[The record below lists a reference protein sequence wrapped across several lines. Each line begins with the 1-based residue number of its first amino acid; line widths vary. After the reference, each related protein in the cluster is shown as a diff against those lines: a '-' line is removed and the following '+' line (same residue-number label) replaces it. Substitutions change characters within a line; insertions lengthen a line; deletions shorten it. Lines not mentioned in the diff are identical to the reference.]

1 MKKLSFFLATVFII
15 LAVAG
20 VQSCKSSSKASATK
34 MFKFNLE
41 KGKGYDYELVW
52 DLDTKVAGQTSAVS
66 VTGLYSM
73 NITDVVDNIRTIT
86 TAYKSMRMNM
96 SVAGLEL
103 DIDSDKPEQ
112 KEADGQ
118 IGQVVGLMNKVVK
131 GIIGKPFVMKV
142 DDEGKVLE
150 IKGFEKIFM
159 DMVDSMG
166 LDENMKAQLTASL
179 KDQFSEQTL
188 KDQFAQV
195 FNIFPNKEVKIGD
208 SWQKEYST
216 SGRMAAKYTT
226 TYTVKEIEGEHVTL
240 TAKTKITSSA
250 NGQEMDGTQS
260 GNIIVDS
267 KTGMMVNAEF
277 DQNIEV
283 KTQGQKVEVVGKG
296 RIKGK
301 AN

>member
-1 MKKLSFFLATVFII
+1 MKKLSFFLAAASLIITVT
-15 LAVAG
+15 A
-20 VQSCKSSSKASATK
+20 VQSCKTSSKASTSK

-52 DLDTKVAGQTSAVS
+52 DLDTKAGGQTSAVS

-86 TAYKSMRMNM
+86 TSYKSMRMNM
-96 SVAGLEL
+96 SVMDLEL

-112 KEADGQ
+112 KETDGQ
-118 IGQVVGLMNKVVK
+118 IGQVIGLMNKVVK

-179 KDQFSEQTL
+179 KDQFSEQTM

-195 FNIFPNKEVKIGD
+195 FTIFPNKEIKVGD
-208 SWQKEYST
+208 SWEKEYST

-226 TYTVKEIEGEHVTL
+226 TYTAKEIEGDHVTL

-250 NGQEMDGTQS
+250 NGQEMDGTQT

-283 KTQGQKVEVVGKG
+283 KTQGQKVEVIGKG

>member
-1 MKKLSFFLATVFII
+1 MKKLSFFLAGALII
-15 LAVAG
+15 MTATA
-20 VQSCKSSSKASATK
+20 VQSCKTSSKASTSK

-52 DLDTKVAGQTSAVS
+52 DLDTKAGGQTSAVS

-86 TAYKSMRMNM
+86 TSYKSMRMNM
-96 SVAGLEL
+96 SVMDLEL

-112 KEADGQ
+112 KETDGQ
-118 IGQVVGLMNKVVK
+118 IGQVIGLMNKVVK

-179 KDQFSEQTL
+179 KDQFSEQTM

-195 FNIFPNKEVKIGD
+195 FTIFPNKEIKVGD
-208 SWQKEYST
+208 SWEKEYST

-226 TYTVKEIEGEHVTL
+226 TYTAKEIEGDHVTL

-250 NGQEMDGTQS
+250 NGQEMDGTQTGS
-260 GNIIVDS
+260 IIVDS

-283 KTQGQKVEVVGKG
+283 KAQGQKVEVIGKG

>member
-1 MKKLSFFLATVFII
+1 MKKLSLFLAAVFII
-15 LAVAG
+15 PAVVG

-195 FNIFPNKEVKIGD
+195 FNIFPNKEVKVGD

>member
-1 MKKLSFFLATVFII
+1 MKKLSLFLAAVFII
-15 LAVAG
+15 PAVAG

-195 FNIFPNKEVKIGD
+195 FNIFPNKEVKVGD